1 MILLQAVLHNKD
13 MLAEEKFAYAMGRAE
28 ALEAYLNTK
37 SYINKEEVAAIMGIA
52 LEGKEGVEEDGI
64 ERINR
69 TLEEAGF

>member
-1 MILLQAVLHNKD
+1 
-13 MLAEEKFAYAMGRAE
+13 MGRAE

-37 SYINKEEVAAIMGIA
+37 SFINKEEVAAIMGIA
-52 LEGKEGVEEDGI
+52 LEGKEGGEEDGI